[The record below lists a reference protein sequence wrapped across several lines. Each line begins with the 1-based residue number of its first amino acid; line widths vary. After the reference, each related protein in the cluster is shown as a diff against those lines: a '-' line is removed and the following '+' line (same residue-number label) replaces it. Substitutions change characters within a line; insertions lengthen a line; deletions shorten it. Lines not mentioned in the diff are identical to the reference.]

1 MTRHASCCLPLCTN
15 NFKNSPCLAF
25 YRVSQRQDVSMKRE
39 YVRLLRNAKLKLNY
53 ASTRICILLVFLKV
67 KSPQAHLLPSASQ
80 FYVYSFFAFLF
91 FSEVSYATHFCRY
104 GYRSIWLANQ
114 EGRCDGKLSWILRGS
129 AAKNCSTCCLLIA
142 PATQATRGWTLTPA
156 NLYLEN

>member
-1 MTRHASCCLPLCTN
+1 MTRHVSCCLPLSTN

-39 YVRLLRNAKLKLNY
+39 YVRLLRNANLKLNH
-53 ASTRICILLVFLKV
+53 ASIRICILLVFLKV
-67 KSPQAHLLPSASQ
+67 KSPQAHLLPSVSQ
-80 FYVYSFFAFLF
+80 FHNFSFFRLPF
-91 FSEVSYATHFCRY
+91 FSEVSCATHFCRH

-129 AAKNCSTCCLLIA
+129 AAKNCSTCLLIA
-142 PATQATRGWTLTPA
+142 PATQATRGGTLTPA
-156 NLYLEN
+156 NFYLEN